1 MSQPH
6 CIDKNGENALLGGRK
21 LFLNFVAGSLD
32 DDGAIFGDHIPQ
44 DLVKA
49 AKSGVQAVTAC
60 CLYLPA
66 DLFKIVAILAHMFRF
81 LQ

>member
-1 MSQPH
+1 MGKGDYKVLSQPH

-32 DDGAIFGDHIPQ
+32 DGAIFGDHIPQ

-49 AKSGVQAVTAC
+49 A
-60 CLYLPA
+60 
-66 DLFKIVAILAHMFRF
+66 
-81 LQ
+81 